1 MNVFHQGLSL
11 RLSWAEDIH
20 NQLSQCSQASIAPG
34 LCLGLQQLQ
43 QHPGS
48 SQLYLGATHSESL
61 TTNVTAAWEWEE
73 VRGAGG
79 TQCSRLL
86 SAKLYSW
93 VEKEPLNKPKQPG
106 NNVLKIIE

>member
-43 QHPGS
+43 QYPES

-73 VRGAGG
+73 VRGAGEHPV
-79 TQCSRLL
+79 QSAPL
-86 SAKLYSW
+86 SKTVQLGGEGATK
-93 VEKEPLNKPKQPG
+93 
-106 NNVLKIIE
+106 